1 VVAIVIIVM
10 FIIEGHMNC
19 GRGSWSGSMYIV
31 IVVKRGGAPLA
42 CLSTF
47 CTSWS
52 DLGDVWAVCCLS
64 CDTEADRDLW
74 IFKVNSAEK
83 IAKRL
88 GFGPEVKQSSVFGS
102 TPQSMRTS
110 RNVRFGKVQEQQEEV
125 IDIDVKEQSKVL
137 QVVPCM
143 S

>member
-1 VVAIVIIVM
+1 M
-10 FIIEGHMNC
+10 
-19 GRGSWSGSMYIV
+19 
-31 IVVKRGGAPLA
+31 
-42 CLSTF
+42 
-47 CTSWS
+47 
-52 DLGDVWAVCCLS
+52 CCLS

-102 TPQSMRTS
+102 TPHSMRTS